1 MREATTNTSSLPSV
15 CNYLPPSNTMND
27 EMIIYDQ
34 TNFFSSLAE
43 EEILSKKQTAET
55 AIDNVSIS
63 ARNDA
68 LASMRAT
75 LLKTISNVC
84 IHMIEHHREM
94 LKRQYKIA
102 AEEME
107 SIQRKHA

>member
-1 MREATTNTSSLPSV
+1 MSESTANTSSLPSV
-15 CNYLPPSNTMND
+15 CNYLPPKNAINE
-27 EMIIYDQ
+27 EMVIYEQ
-34 TNFFSSLAE
+34 TNFFTSLAE
-43 EEILSKKQTAET
+43 EELLSKKQIAE
-55 AIDNVSIS
+55 ASIDNAALA
-63 ARNDA
+63 ARGDA

-84 IHMIEHHREM
+84 IHMIEHHREQ

-107 SIQRKHA
+107 AIQRKHA